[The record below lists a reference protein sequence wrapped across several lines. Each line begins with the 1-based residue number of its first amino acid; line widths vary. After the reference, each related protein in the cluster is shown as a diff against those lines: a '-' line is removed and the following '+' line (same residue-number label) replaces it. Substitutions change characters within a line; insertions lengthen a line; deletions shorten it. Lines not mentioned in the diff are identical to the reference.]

1 MTISID
7 EIKSVSSNGKVVTG
21 AGDKIGGVGQVYLDD
36 ATGAPTWVTVRTGL
50 FGTAESFVPLEGA
63 RLVGDDIVVAFDKEA
78 IKDAPRVEVD
88 GTVTPEEEQELFRHY
103 GLQRGTAPRQD
114 QQDVDRTA
122 DQHDVDRA
130 GGVGGDSGLGDEAM
144 TRSEE
149 KLQIGTET
157 RVAGRAVLR
166 KYVVTEYVTQTVPV
180 RREEVRIEH
189 LPIDEAEGETLAAD
203 ASPFTEG
210 DLHEVILYREVPVV
224 STKTVAVERV
234 RMSKVT
240 LNEEAAVSEDLRRE
254 RIDVDEI
261 KADSDLDRTGVNS
274 PGVENAGVDSPR
286 SGA

>member
-63 RLVGDDIVVAFDKEA
+63 RLVGDDIVVAFDKET
-78 IKDAPRVEVD
+78 IKDSPRVEVD
-88 GTVTPEEEQELFRHY
+88 GTVTPAEEQELFRHY
-103 GLQRGTAPRQD
+103 GLQRGAGPQHD

-122 DQHDVDRA
+122 GPTGDA
-130 GGVGGDSGLGDEAM
+130 GVADSGLGDDAM

-149 KLQIGTET
+149 KLEIGTET

-189 LPIDEAEGETLAAD
+189 VPIDEAEGETLAAD

-210 DLHEVILYREVPVV
+210 DIHEVILYREVPVV

-240 LNEEAAVSEDLRRE
+240 LNEEAAVSEDLRKE
-254 RIDVDEI
+254 RIDVDEV
-261 KADSDLDRTGVNS
+261 KTDSDLDTSAVGNR
-274 PGVENAGVDSPR
+274 GVDSPGTESPR
-286 SGA
+286 TGA

>member
-7 EIKSVSSNGKVVTG
+7 EIKSVSSNGKVVTE

-50 FGTAESFVPLEGA
+50 FGTAETFVPLEGA
-63 RLVGDDIVVAFDKEA
+63 RLVGDDILVAFDKES
-78 IKDAPRVEVD
+78 IKDAPRVEAD
-88 GTVTPEEEQELFRHY
+88 GTVTPDEERELFRHY
-103 GLQRGTAPRQD
+103 GLQRSSAGND
-114 QQDVDRTA
+114 QQDVDRS
-122 DQHDVDRA
+122 A
-130 GGVGGDSGLGDEAM
+130 GLGGDAGIGDDAM

-189 LPIDEAEGETLAAD
+189 VPIDESEGETLAGD

-210 DLHEVILYREVPVV
+210 DIHEVILYREVPVI

-240 LNEEAAVSEDLRRE
+240 LNEEAAVSEDVRKE
-254 RIDVDEI
+254 VIDVDEV
-261 KADSDLDRTGVNS
+261 KTDSGLDT
-274 PGVENAGVDSPR
+274 PGHNAPAVDSPR
-286 SGA
+286 TGA

>member
-7 EIKSVSSNGKVVTG
+7 EIKSVSSNGKVVTE

-50 FGTAESFVPLEGA
+50 FGTAETFVPLEGA
-63 RLVGDDIVVAFDKEA
+63 RLVGDDILVAFEKET
-78 IKDAPRVEVD
+78 IKDAPRVEAD
-88 GTVTPEEEQELFRHY
+88 GTVTPDEERELFRHY
-103 GLQRGTAPRQD
+103 GLQRRSTAGHD
-114 QQDVDRTA
+114 QQDVDRS
-122 DQHDVDRA
+122 A
-130 GGVGGDSGLGDEAM
+130 GPAGDASLGDDAM

-149 KLQIGTET
+149 KLTIGTET

-189 LPIDEAEGETLAAD
+189 VPIDEAEGETLAGD
-203 ASPFTEG
+203 VSPFSEG
-210 DLHEVILYREVPVV
+210 DIHEVILYREVPVV

-240 LNEEAAVSEDLRRE
+240 LNEEAAVSEDIRKE
-254 RIDVDEI
+254 VIDVDDV
-261 KADSDLDRTGVNS
+261 KTGSDVDAPR
-274 PGVENAGVDSPR
+274 VDSPR
-286 SGA
+286 TGA